1 MSYCSRSRRRRLT
14 VSDIKVEHIVSFTSV
29 FTSVRFADH
38 DFLLKCKISAI
49 WRRFPLIFAFYMLN
63 VCHISTS
70 GLFDQTDRASIS
82 HALSPTSIIP
92 TKFEVD
98 MTIRGRVIAFLSTD
112 TSRDLVTLTFDLEQL
127 SYMAGHVTN
136 LATKYEDPM
145 LIRS

>member
-1 MSYCSRSRRRRLT
+1 
-14 VSDIKVEHIVSFTSV
+14 
-29 FTSVRFADH
+29 
-38 DFLLKCKISAI
+38 
-49 WRRFPLIFAFYMLN
+49 MLN

-136 LATKYEDPM
+136 LATMYEDPM
-145 LIRS
+145 HIRS

>member
-1 MSYCSRSRRRRLT
+1 MSYCSRSRRRRFT
-14 VSDIKVEHIVSFTSV
+14 VSDIKVEHIVSFTAV

-38 DFLLKCKISAI
+38 DFLLECKISAI

-92 TKFEVD
+92 NKFEVD
-98 MTIRGRVIAFLSTD
+98 MTIRGRVIAFLSAD
-112 TSRDLVTLTFDLEQL
+112 TSRGLVTLTFDLL
-127 SYMAGHVTN
+127 TLDSCHTWRV
-136 LATKYEDPM
+136 K
-145 LIRS
+145 